1 MRGLRCVTRG
11 LRRREEGYGQRPGP
25 LVEGGKGGMD
35 DFDKELHDSHEWL
48 NTNSKK
54 KKNFQCHFP
63 LKVVIQ
69 SSARQQLVT
78 EIMNGQSAKDVL
90 LLRNEFQYVNLPKI
104 CHLRSHM

>member
-54 KKNFQCHFP
+54 TNFP
-63 LKVVIQ
+63 VSL
-69 SSARQQLVT
+69 SSQGGHS
-78 EIMNGQSAKDVL
+78 E
-90 LLRNEFQYVNLPKI
+90 
-104 CHLRSHM
+104 